1 MARVLVIAILGLFA
15 ALVAVAGFLF
25 LRGGSHGPTPQGAP
39 TPPPAGEGWLNLLD
53 SGHAGA
59 WENVTDDKDIFAVEG
74 DVLHI
79 FGKTL
84 LPLRYV
90 GFTGREFGDL
100 EMHVDFKVAAGANS
114 GIFLLSSPGD
124 PVNRGFEVQ
133 VLDDFGDAPTKHG
146 CAAIYD
152 VVTPMFNMS
161 RPAGEWNS
169 YDITLRD
176 GRIIIVFNGW
186 KVVDTDFALMTTPLG
201 KFEAPYAQLPEAG
214 SIMLQDHGGEVWYR
228 NLLIRPLD

>member
-152 VVTPMFNMS
+152 VVT
-161 RPAGEWNS
+161 
-169 YDITLRD
+169 
-176 GRIIIVFNGW
+176 
-186 KVVDTDFALMTTPLG
+186 
-201 KFEAPYAQLPEAG
+201 
-214 SIMLQDHGGEVWYR
+214 
-228 NLLIRPLD
+228 